1 MHRYLIIIEFPRKPG
16 CRDRRIK
23 EHDGYFHNVASAVA
37 FAKAYAKK
45 RGEDVVG
52 IDIYE
57 LDKKEENKQWLKQK
71 DHSSGQISR

>member
-16 CRDRRIK
+16 CHDRRIK
-23 EHDGYFHNVASAVA
+23 EHAGYFHSVAAAIA

-57 LDKKEENKQWLKQK
+57 LEKEENKQWLKQK
-71 DHSSGQISR
+71 DHSSEQVLR

>member
-16 CRDRRIK
+16 CHARRIH
-23 EHDGYFHNVASAVA
+23 EHDGFFHNAAA
-37 FAKAYAKK
+37 AIAYAKAFAKK

-57 LDKKEENKQWLKQK
+57 LEKEENKQWLKQK
-71 DHSSGQISR
+71 DHSSGQVSK

>member
-16 CRDRRIK
+16 CHDRQIK
-23 EHDGYFHNVASAVA
+23 EHDGYFHSVAAA
-37 FAKAYAKK
+37 IAYARAYAKK

-57 LDKKEENKQWLKQK
+57 LEKEENKQWLKQK
-71 DHSSGQISR
+71 DHSSGQTLR